1 MGWRFWRRADAE
13 ARDASPSAR
22 RGGSGDDHGGRGDPT
37 AALRIR
43 ARRRLIGAAALLLA
57 VAVVLPM
64 VLDKEPR
71 PVPDSIPI
79 DIPSDKTPFSPR
91 LSLPPPPEAGSSPG
105 TPLPDSA
112 PAEEGK
118 AEPAPRADRTESPAK
133 PAGNSDAK
141 TPAKSSAPQIAK
153 ATDRASEERRAREIL
168 EGKAADA
175 AAGAPAKNGK
185 YLVQAAA
192 LGSESAARELAERLK
207 NAGFEPFTERA
218 DTKDG
223 VRYRVRLGPYATRDE
238 AERARARLRA
248 IGVSASVVAARA

>member
-1 MGWRFWRRADAE
+1 MRWVFSRRADAD
-13 ARDASPSAR
+13 ARDAAPSAG
-22 RGGSGDDHGGRGDPT
+22 RGRPGDDNGGRTDPT
-37 AALRIR
+37 AALRVR

-79 DIPSDKTPFSPR
+79 DIPSDRTPFSPR
-91 LSLPPPPEAGSSPG
+91 LALPPPREAGDAPVV
-105 TPLPDSA
+105 PLPDA
-112 PAEEGK
+112 VPAERGK
-118 AEPAPRADRTESPAK
+118 EVPAPKVERTDTRAK
-133 PAGNSDAK
+133 PAEKSDAK
-141 TPAKSSAPQIAK
+141 APANSSAPQIAK
-153 ATDRASEERRAREIL
+153 ATDPAGDESRARDIL
-168 EGKAADA
+168 EGKSAETA
-175 AAGAPAKNGK
+175 AAAPKNGR

-192 LGSESAARELAERLK
+192 LGSEAAARELSERLK
-207 NAGFEPFTERA
+207 KAGFAPFTERA

-248 IGVSASVVAARA
+248 LGVNASIVAS

>member
-1 MGWRFWRRADAE
+1 MGWRFWRRVDAE
-13 ARDASPSAR
+13 ARDPSPSAR

-91 LSLPPPPEAGSSPG
+91 LALPPPPEAGNAPSA
-105 TPLPDSA
+105 PLPDTA

-118 AEPAPRADRTESPAK
+118 GEPAPEPDRTETPARQAEK
-133 PAGNSDAK
+133 GDAK
-141 TPAKSSAPQIAK
+141 TPEPAPPRIA
-153 ATDRASEERRAREIL
+153 AGTDGAVEEKRARDIL
-168 EGKAADA
+168 EGKTAATIA
-175 AAGAPAKNGK
+175 RAPAK
-185 YLVQAAA
+185 YVLQAAA

-207 NAGFEPFTERA
+207 KAGFASFTERA

-248 IGVSASVVAARA
+248 IGVNASVVTV

>member
-1 MGWRFWRRADAE
+1 MGWRFWRRVDAE
-13 ARDASPSAR
+13 ARNPSPSAR
-22 RGGSGDDHGGRGDPT
+22 RGGSGDDSGGRGDLT

-64 VLDKEPR
+64 VLDNEPR

-91 LSLPPPPEAGSSPG
+91 LALPAPPEAGNAPSA
-105 TPLPDSA
+105 PLPDSA

-118 AEPAPRADRTESPAK
+118 GEPAPKADRTEAPAK
-133 PAGNSDAK
+133 PAENSDAK
-141 TPAKSSAPQIAK
+141 TPAKSSAPQVAK
-153 ATDRASEERRAREIL
+153 ATEGAAEEKRARDIL
-168 EGKAADA
+168 EGKTAETTAR
-175 AAGAPAKNGK
+175 APAKNGK
-185 YLVQAAA
+185 YMLQAAA
-192 LGSESAARELAERLK
+192 LGSESSARELAERLK
-207 NAGFEPFTERA
+207 KAGFASFTERT

-248 IGVSASVVAARA
+248 IGINASVVTA

>member
-1 MGWRFWRRADAE
+1 MGWRFWRRVDAQ
-13 ARDASPSAR
+13 ARDPSPSAG
-22 RGGSGDDHGGRGDPT
+22 RGGLGDDSGGRGDPT

-79 DIPSDKTPFSPR
+79 DIPSDKTPFAPR
-91 LSLPPPPEAGSSPG
+91 LALSPPPEAGSAPSA
-105 TPLPDSA
+105 PLPDSA
-112 PAEEGK
+112 PADEGK
-118 AEPAPRADRTESPAK
+118 GEPAPKADRTEAPAK
-133 PAGNSDAK
+133 QAAKGDAK
-141 TPAKSSAPQIAK
+141 SPEPAPAPIARP
-153 ATDRASEERRAREIL
+153 TDGAAEEKRARDIL
-168 EGKAADA
+168 EGKTAETNAR
-175 AAGAPAKNGK
+175 APAKHGK
-185 YLVQAAA
+185 YVLQAAA

-207 NAGFEPFTERA
+207 KAGFASFTERT

-248 IGVSASVVAARA
+248 IGVNASVVTV

>member
-1 MGWRFWRRADAE
+1 MGWRFWRRADAQT
-13 ARDASPSAR
+13 RDATPAAG
-22 RGGSGDDHGGRGDPT
+22 RGRSGDENGGRADPT

-79 DIPSDKTPFSPR
+79 DIPSDRTPFSPR
-91 LSLPPPPEAGSSPG
+91 LVLPPPDAG
-105 TPLPDSA
+105 SA
-112 PAEEGK
+112 PAAPLPEAAPAQPGK
-118 AEPAPRADRTESPAK
+118 DAPAPTGDRAEAPAK
-133 PAGNSDAK
+133 PAEKADAK
-141 TPAKSSAPQIAK
+141 ALAKPSAPPIVK
-153 ATDRASEERRAREIL
+153 ATERPDEERRARDIL
-168 EGKAADA
+168 EGKATA
-175 AAGAPAKNGK
+175 ATAGASGNGGR
-185 YLVQAAA
+185 YLLQAAA
-192 LGSESAARELAERLK
+192 LGSEGAARELAERLK
-207 NAGFEPFTERA
+207 KAGFDPFTERA

-248 IGVSASVVAARA
+248 LGVNASVIAS